1 MRLVLSERR
10 VLSSKQAQAEFQVSA
25 MTVRRDFATL
35 VRSGHARKTRGGV
48 VVVDRYFAE
57 RPQTQRLTLEPEAKR
72 MVGTLAANL
81 VEDGDTVFVAG
92 GTTCLALA
100 RELGAR
106 QDLTV
111 ITYSVPVLVCL
122 MASPGI
128 EVFASGGLA
137 SAKGDDMTGPLAEA
151 GLRRFRARRAF
162 VGASGITPEG
172 VFNSSVPRGSVDAVM
187 IQQAAEAYV
196 LADHTKIGCVS
207 LARVVEL
214 EKVNF
219 VVTDKPVAEM
229 DNTWLAK
236 ANVQVLS
243 PTDAHDDGAKRT
255 SRRAA
260 DTPRASRSPRASPGV
275 S

>member
-1 MRLVLSERR
+1 MTETIPPERVARMRLLLSERR
-10 VLSSKQAQAEFQVSA
+10 VLSSKQAQAEFEVSA

-35 VRSGHARKTRGGV
+35 VKAGHARKTRGGV

-72 MVGTLAANL
+72 IVGALAANV

-100 RELGAR
+100 RELGAHR
-106 QDLTV
+106 DLTV

-122 MASPGI
+122 MANPGI

-162 VGASGITPEG
+162 VGCLRDQPGGG
-172 VFNSSVPRGSVDAVM
+172 V
-187 IQQAAEAYV
+187 Q
-196 LADHTKIGCVS
+196 
-207 LARVVEL
+207 L
-214 EKVNF
+214 ER
-219 VVTDKPVAEM
+219 P
-229 DNTWLAK
+229 
-236 ANVQVLS
+236 
-243 PTDAHDDGAKRT
+243 
-255 SRRAA
+255 
-260 DTPRASRSPRASPGV
+260 PGV
-275 S
+275 G